1 MSDEMNGPGAD
12 PVKWCSGCDEVKPL
26 DEFNRQRGTRDGRR
40 SRCKACVSAWGAE
53 WRARPEVHERLTA
66 YSAEYRA
73 RPGHRALARAR
84 TAAWRK
90 RRQQEEQQRMEQGNE

>member
-1 MSDEMNGPGAD
+1 MSSEMNGPGA
-12 PVKWCSGCDEVKPL
+12 VKWCSGCDEVKPL

-53 WRARPEVHERLTA
+53 WRARPEVKAYRTA
-66 YSAEYRA
+66 WHAAYRA
-73 RPGHRALARAR
+73 RPGNRERARAT

-90 RRQQEEQQRMEQGNE
+90 RQQKEQQRMEQGNE